1 MTKIYLKLALM
12 IVLALVWC
20 IGICGADA
28 MMESG
33 HWFVLICMVI
43 LPIVLIL
50 LFFRSGRMGDVIEWF
65 EGIEERMKK
74 YL

>member
-12 IVLALVWC
+12 IALALVWC

-33 HWFVLICMVI
+33 HWFVLMCMVI
-43 LPIVLIL
+43 LPIA
-50 LFFRSGRMGDVIEWF
+50 LFLFACRSGIVDDVLEWV
-65 EGIEERMKK
+65 EKIEEKLK
-74 YL
+74 TY

>member
-33 HWFVLICMVI
+33 HWFVLMCMVI
-43 LPIVLIL
+43 LPIA
-50 LFFRSGRMGDVIEWF
+50 LFLFACRSGMVDDVLEWV
-65 EGIEERMKK
+65 EEIEEKLK
-74 YL
+74 TY

>member
-33 HWFVLICMVI
+33 HWFLLICMVI
-43 LPIVLIL
+43 LPIA
-50 LFFRSGRMGDVIEWF
+50 LFLFVCRSGMVEDVMQWIESL
-65 EGIEERMKK
+65 EKK
-74 YL
+74 LSDC

>member
-1 MTKIYLKLALM
+1 MTKIYLKLTLM

-33 HWFVLICMVI
+33 HWFVLMCMVI
-43 LPIVLIL
+43 LPIA
-50 LFFRSGRMGDVIEWF
+50 LFLFACRSGMVDDVIEWV
-65 EGIEERMKK
+65 EEIEEKLK
-74 YL
+74 TY

>member
-33 HWFVLICMVI
+33 NWFVLMCMVI
-43 LPIVLIL
+43 LPIA
-50 LFFRSGRMGDVIEWF
+50 LFLFACRSGMVDDVLEWV
-65 EGIEERMKK
+65 EEIEEKLK
-74 YL
+74 TY